1 MKLSETQIRDII
13 TYLNNSE
20 VNKHTWVYLGR
31 GGTFKI
37 PFNIRTFRGYF
48 VYQHQ
53 LEEQGI
59 SALTFNSGCRGKDAG
74 AYYFVPSES
83 ILALENPEIVNS
95 LKTLNIAI
103 TKFVI

>member
-20 VNKHTWVYLGR
+20 FNKHTWVYLGR

-37 PFNIRTFRGYF
+37 PVNIRTFRGYY
-48 VYQHQ
+48 VHRNE
-53 LEEQGI
+53 LKEQGI
-59 SALTFNSGCRGKDAG
+59 SALTFKSDCRGRDVG
-74 AYYFVPSES
+74 AHYFVTSES

-95 LKTLNIAI
+95 LKTLNIEI

>member
-13 TYLNNSE
+13 THLNNSKF
-20 VNKHTWVYLGR
+20 NKPTWVCLGR
-31 GGTFKI
+31 GDTFKRPI
-37 PFNIRTFRGYF
+37 PRFRGYF
-48 VYQHQ
+48 VYQNQ

-59 SALTFNSGCRGKDAG
+59 SALTFSLECRGRDPR
-74 AYYFVPSES
+74 AYYFVTSES

-95 LKTLNIAI
+95 LKPLNIAI